1 MNNPDQIGDYY
12 LVLSELKNL
21 TESEKDQIHAYYRD
35 MLNYYHENFIA
46 TAQSIFNTLDM
57 AGLIKNRTQE
67 EREKKLDYICG

>member
-1 MNNPDQIGDYY
+1 
-12 LVLSELKNL
+12 
-21 TESEKDQIHAYYRD
+21 

-46 TAQSIFNTLDM
+46 MAQSIFNTLDM